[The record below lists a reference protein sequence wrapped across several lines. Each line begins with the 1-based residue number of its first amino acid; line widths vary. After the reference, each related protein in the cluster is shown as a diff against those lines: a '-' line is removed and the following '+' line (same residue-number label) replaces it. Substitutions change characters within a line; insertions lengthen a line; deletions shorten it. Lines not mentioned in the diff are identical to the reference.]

1 MDLQANLSKG
11 DLESI
16 AIACK
21 LSKHPF
27 FNCAIAMLD
36 LDIYT
41 IKLFVIG
48 LLLLFV
54 TLGSGLIS
62 RLPISFAIIYL
73 VVGIFF
79 GPYGFD
85 IIRLRPDA
93 EFLERLTEFV
103 VLISLFS
110 CGLKMNR
117 RFNGGAWRSTVRL
130 IGFLMPI
137 SIFAIAAVAH
147 WGLKMQWGPAVLLG
161 AILAPTDPVLASEVQ
176 LAHTEDRDEL
186 RFGLTSE
193 GGLNDALAFPFVYFG
208 IHWLKEGSNWQSW
221 FQQWVVIDL
230 LWASAIGIVMGIAVA
245 VVIVWIDQNIQNFT
259 KVDDL
264 MEDFVALSII
274 LLTYSLTEVIYGY
287 GFLAVFVAGIVAQRR
302 YENPEKPFSQRQFT
316 ERIEKL
322 LEVTTIL
329 ILGSLLRWQAIQ
341 SHIGEALLIGGL
353 LLFIIRPIGA
363 WISTI
368 GGGYRPL
375 TRWLF
380 GWFGVRGV
388 GSIYYLCYA
397 LGNGLKDTLAEQ
409 IAWITYITIVL
420 SVILHG
426 TSTTPL
432 MNLYNRYISSRRK
445 KLQVPASFEES

>member
-1 MDLQANLSKG
+1 
-11 DLESI
+11 
-16 AIACK
+16 
-21 LSKHPF
+21 
-27 FNCAIAMLD
+27 MLD

-41 IKLFVIG
+41 INLFVIG

-62 RLPISFAIIYL
+62 RLPVSFALIYL
-73 VVGIFF
+73 IVGITL
-79 GPYGFD
+79 GPYGFNV
-85 IIRLRPDA
+85 IQLKPDA

-117 RFNGGAWRSTVRL
+117 GLNAGAWRSTIRL

-137 SIFAIAAVAH
+137 SIFAIAAIAH
-147 WGLKMQWGPAVLLG
+147 WVLKMEWGPSILLG
-161 AILAPTDPVLASEVQ
+161 GILAPTDPVLASEVQ
-176 LAHTEDRDEL
+176 LAHTEDQDEL

-208 IHWLKEGSNWQSW
+208 IHWLEKGNDWQSW
-221 FQQWVVIDL
+221 FKDWVAVDL
-230 LWASAIGIVMGIAVA
+230 LWAIAAGLVMGIVVA
-245 VVIVWIDQNIQNFT
+245 RVVVWIDVKLKNFSP
-259 KVDDL
+259 VDEV
-264 MEDFVALSII
+264 MEDFIALSII
-274 LLTYSLTEVIYGY
+274 LLTYSLAEIVYGY
-287 GFLAVFVAGIVAQRR
+287 GFLAVFVAGMVAQRS
-302 YENPEKPFSQRQFT
+302 YDNPEKPHDQLEFS

-322 LEVTTIL
+322 TEVATIL
-329 ILGSLLRWQAIQ
+329 ILGSLLRVQAMWT
-341 SHIGEALLIGGL
+341 HRNEALLVGGL
-353 LLFIIRPIGA
+353 LLFVIRPVGA

-368 GGGYRPL
+368 GGGYRSA

-388 GSIYYLCYA
+388 GSIYYLSYA
-397 LGNGLKDTLAEQ
+397 FGHGLKDTLGER

-426 TSTTPL
+426 TSTTPI
-432 MNLYNRYISSRRK
+432 MNAYNKYIGSRRK
-445 KLQVPASFEES
+445 KVKAPTNIEQS